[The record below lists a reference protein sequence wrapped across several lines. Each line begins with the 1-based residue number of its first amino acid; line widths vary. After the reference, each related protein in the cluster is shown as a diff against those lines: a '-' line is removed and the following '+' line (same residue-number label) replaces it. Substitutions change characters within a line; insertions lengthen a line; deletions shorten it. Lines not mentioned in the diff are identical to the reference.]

1 MKFEEAL
8 IYLKQGRKLRR
19 SYWPKGIYISK
30 SLVTLENYDT
40 YVDVAEIWI
49 DESGNEVP
57 VNNPWLCSSDLF
69 EDDWELID

>member
-1 MKFEEAL
+1 
-8 IYLKQGRKLRR
+8 
-19 SYWPKGIYISK
+19 
-30 SLVTLENYDT
+30 LVTLENYDT